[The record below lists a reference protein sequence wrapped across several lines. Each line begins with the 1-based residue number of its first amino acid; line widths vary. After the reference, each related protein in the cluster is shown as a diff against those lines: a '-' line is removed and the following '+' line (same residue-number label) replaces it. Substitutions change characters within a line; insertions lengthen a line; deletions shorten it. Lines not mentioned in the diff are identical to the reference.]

1 MVTAQKIRVLIV
13 DDHVMVRQ
21 GLRAVLQ
28 SYPNIDVV
36 GEAGNGEE
44 ALSSVAKLQ
53 PTIVV
58 MDISM
63 PSLDGIGATRLI
75 KTQYPQIAVLG
86 LSVNAPSYHV
96 DAMLKAGAFDVIT
109 KEKAVDELYS
119 AIQRATAA
127 IQPILILQEQP
138 PASVEQTGAAQ
149 PAEAPRD
156 IRCHAGKNAKSA
168 QDLAVTSARKA
179 TLLPSSFCLPIDR
192 LQCFQLKR
200 EFCDASI
207 ALAYLPLKRLHHRRL
222 SAHRLDPAAVGRLGQ
237 VLGEVLG

>member
-1 MVTAQKIRVLIV
+1 MATAQKIRVLIV

-44 ALSSVAKLQ
+44 ALSSVQKLQ

-75 KTQYPQIAVLG
+75 KTQYPQVAVLG

-109 KEKAVDELYS
+109 KEKAVDELYR

-138 PASVEQTGAAQ
+138 PGSVEQAGAAEA
-149 PAEAPRD
+149 AEAARASDVMP
-156 IRCHAGKNAKSA
+156 AKA
-168 QDLAVTSARKA
+168 PK
-179 TLLPSSFCLPIDR
+179 I
-192 LQCFQLKR
+192 
-200 EFCDASI
+200 
-207 ALAYLPLKRLHHRRL
+207 
-222 SAHRLDPAAVGRLGQ
+222 
-237 VLGEVLG
+237 

>member
-75 KTQYPQIAVLG
+75 KLNTHRSRCSGYRSTPR
-86 LSVNAPSYHV
+86 
-96 DAMLKAGAFDVIT
+96 
-109 KEKAVDELYS
+109 
-119 AIQRATAA
+119 AIM
-127 IQPILILQEQP
+127 
-138 PASVEQTGAAQ
+138 SM
-149 PAEAPRD
+149 
-156 IRCHAGKNAKSA
+156 RC
-168 QDLAVTSARKA
+168 
-179 TLLPSSFCLPIDR
+179 
-192 LQCFQLKR
+192 
-200 EFCDASI
+200 
-207 ALAYLPLKRLHHRRL
+207 
-222 SAHRLDPAAVGRLGQ
+222 
-237 VLGEVLG
+237 

>member
-1 MVTAQKIRVLIV
+1 MTTAQKIRVLIV

-44 ALSSVAKLQ
+44 AISSVPKLQ

-58 MDISM
+58 MDIGM

-75 KTQYPQIAVLG
+75 KMQYPQIAVLG

-109 KEKAVDELYS
+109 KEKAVDELYN

-127 IQPILILQEQP
+127 LQPILILQEEL
-138 PASVEQTGAAQ
+138 PASVEQADAPQ
-149 PAEAPRD
+149 PAEAP
-156 IRCHAGKNAKSA
+156 G
-168 QDLAVTSARKA
+168 TSDDMPARAPK
-179 TLLPSSFCLPIDR
+179 I
-192 LQCFQLKR
+192 
-200 EFCDASI
+200 
-207 ALAYLPLKRLHHRRL
+207 
-222 SAHRLDPAAVGRLGQ
+222 
-237 VLGEVLG
+237 

>member
-1 MVTAQKIRVLIV
+1 MATAQKIRVLIV

-63 PSLDGIGATRLI
+63 PSIDGIAATRLI

-96 DAMLKAGAFDVIT
+96 DAMLKAGHLT
-109 KEKAVDELYS
+109 
-119 AIQRATAA
+119 
-127 IQPILILQEQP
+127 
-138 PASVEQTGAAQ
+138 
-149 PAEAPRD
+149 
-156 IRCHAGKNAKSA
+156 
-168 QDLAVTSARKA
+168 
-179 TLLPSSFCLPIDR
+179 
-192 LQCFQLKR
+192 
-200 EFCDASI
+200 
-207 ALAYLPLKRLHHRRL
+207 
-222 SAHRLDPAAVGRLGQ
+222 
-237 VLGEVLG
+237 

>member
-1 MVTAQKIRVLIV
+1 MTAAQKIRVLIV

-44 ALSSVAKLQ
+44 AISSVPKLQ

-58 MDISM
+58 MDIGM

-75 KTQYPQIAVLG
+75 KTQYPEIAVLG

-109 KEKAVDELYS
+109 KDRAVDELYS

-127 IQPILILQEQP
+127 IQPILILQEPP
-138 PASVEQTGAAQ
+138 PASVEQAGAAQ
-149 PAEAPRD
+149 PAEAPRAPD
-156 IRCHAGKNAKSA
+156 VMSAK
-168 QDLAVTSARKA
+168 VPK
-179 TLLPSSFCLPIDR
+179 I
-192 LQCFQLKR
+192 
-200 EFCDASI
+200 
-207 ALAYLPLKRLHHRRL
+207 
-222 SAHRLDPAAVGRLGQ
+222 
-237 VLGEVLG
+237 